1 MSEAYFV
8 GIDTSNY
15 TTSVA
20 LCDREGRVLANIKA
34 PMPVSEGGRGL
45 RQSDAVFAHIK
56 NLPAVLEQ
64 LRATLGGRRPTAVG
78 VSATPRTAEG
88 SYMPCFLTGVA
99 AAEALAV
106 GAEAPLYRFSHQDG
120 HIMAAGYSSG
130 ALDTLLG
137 APFCAF
143 HVSGGT
149 TELVHVVPRGNAL
162 EIQLLGGTRDLN
174 AGQAIDRAGVA
185 MGLKFPCGPAMEA
198 AALEYDGRVPRPKV
212 CVHGFE
218 CNLSGLENLAA
229 GMYHGEEDLPRTAA
243 FVLSF
248 VGHTL
253 RELCRNVRAAYPG
266 EPVLFAGGVMSNSII
281 KNMIGH
287 DAGIYYSEPAFS
299 ADNAAG
305 VALLC
310 RRAWLAE
317 EKQNG

>member
-1 MSEAYFV
+1 MSELRFV

-15 TTSVA
+15 TTSAA
-20 LCDREGRVLANIKA
+20 LCDGEGRVLANLKA
-34 PMPVSEGGRGL
+34 PLPVAEGGRGL
-45 RQSDAVFAHIK
+45 RQSEAVFAHIK
-56 NLPAVLEQ
+56 KLPGVLELLTQ
-64 LRATLGGRRPTAVG
+64 ALDGARVTAVG
-78 VSATPRTAEG
+78 VSATPRSAVG
-88 SYMPCFLTGVA
+88 SYMPCFLSGVA

-106 GAEAPLYRFSHQDG
+106 GAGAPLYRFSHQDG

-130 ALDTLLG
+130 ALETLLD

-149 TELVHVVPRGNAL
+149 TELVHVEPRGGFFD
-162 EIQLLGGTRDLN
+162 ITLLGGTRDLN

-198 AALEYDGRVPRPKV
+198 AALTFDGKLPRPHV
-212 CVHGFE
+212 CVDGFE

-229 GMYHGEEDLPRTAA
+229 GMYHGEDDLPKTAA
-243 FVLSF
+243 FVLNF

-253 RELCRNVRAAYPG
+253 RQLCRNVRAAYPG

-281 KNMIGH
+281 KDMIGR
-287 DAGIYYSEPAFS
+287 DDGIYYSEPAFS

-310 RRAWLAE
+310 RRAFMAQE
-317 EKQNG
+317 VCRG

>member
-1 MSEAYFV
+1 MSDIRFV

-15 TTSVA
+15 TTSGAV
-20 LCDREGRVLANIKA
+20 CDSEGRVLANIKL
-34 PMPVSEGGRGL
+34 PLPVAAGGCGL

-56 NLPAVLEQ
+56 NLPSVMKQLGEALE
-64 LRATLGGRRPTAVG
+64 GGRAAAVG
-78 VSATPRTAEG
+78 VSATPRDADG
-88 SYMPCFLTGVA
+88 SYMPCFLSGVA
-99 AAEALAV
+99 AACSFAA
-106 GAEAPLYRFSHQDG
+106 GADVPLYRFSHQDG

-130 ALDTLLG
+130 GLDRLLS

-149 TELVHVVPRGNAL
+149 TEIVHVIPRGDAFDVTL
-162 EIQLLGGTRDLN
+162 IGGTRDLN

-185 MGLKFPCGPAMEA
+185 MGLKFPCGPALEQ
-198 AALEYDGRVPRPKV
+198 AALGFEGKLPRPKI
-212 CVHGFE
+212 CVSGLE
-218 CNLSGLENLAA
+218 CNLSGLENMAA
-229 GMYHGEEDLPRTAA
+229 SMYGEGQELERTAA

-253 RELCRNVRAAYPG
+253 RALCKNVRAAYPG

-281 KNMIGH
+281 KNIIGH
-287 DAGIYYSEPAFS
+287 EDGIYYSEPAFS

-310 RRAWLAE
+310 RRKWLE
-317 EKQNG
+317 EVGHGG